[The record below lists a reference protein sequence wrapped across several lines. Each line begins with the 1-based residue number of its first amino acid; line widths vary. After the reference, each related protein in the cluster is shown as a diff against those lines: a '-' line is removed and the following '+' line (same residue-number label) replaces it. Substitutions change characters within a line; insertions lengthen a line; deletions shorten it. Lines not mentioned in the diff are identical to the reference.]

1 MKKFRNEENKK
12 NAFLPFCLL
21 VYLLSAS
28 ALLYEQ
34 INNVPM
40 CQLRN
45 EKMKKLKKIINN
57 PNNKTIEQ
65 RCAKRLHLCSLF

>member
-1 MKKFRNEENKK
+1 MKKFRNEENEENEK
-12 NAFLPFCLL
+12 NAFLSFCLL

-40 CQLRN
+40 CQ
-45 EKMKKLKKIINN
+45 
-57 PNNKTIEQ
+57 
-65 RCAKRLHLCSLF
+65 